1 MIDVSTPVVVLV
13 MFGGLLLAIMTG
25 FPIAWALGGIAVIC
39 GALFWGPGSF
49 PGFYM
54 QTFGALSNYVLLAVP
69 LFVFMGVMVERTGI
83 GERLFKTAYVLFA
96 GIRGGLAVTVVIVG
110 VLLACSL
117 GIIAGSIVMLTVVAL
132 PTLVAHGYNKEMSCG
147 TIMASG
153 SLGIFIPPSVLLVI
167 YGPVANISVG
177 RLFMAAFMPGFMLGG
192 IYITYVLLRSF
203 INPQFGPSIPREE
216 RVVSLLTKARMF
228 ITSGLPLLVLIL
240 SVLGV
245 IYAGVA
251 TPTEASAIG
260 ALAATIMAVAYGNM
274 NFEVLKDATRR
285 TLKVTSMIIFTL
297 IGSVMFQII
306 FLGLG
311 GGDFFSE
318 VVMLAPF
325 GKWGTFAVMMLII
338 FFLGFFIV
346 DLAIILIMV
355 PLVTPVGAALGFDP
369 LWFAM
374 MVCMNIQISYLTP
387 PFAQAIFFLKG
398 AADPNLGITSG
409 HIMRGVI
416 PFVCLIS
423 LGMVVCIIFPQIIT
437 WLPSTMIK

>member
-1 MIDVSTPVVVLV
+1 
-13 MFGGLLLAIMTG
+13 LLA
-25 FPIAWALGGIAVIC
+25 L
-39 GALFWGPGSF
+39 
-49 PGFYM
+49 
-54 QTFGALSNYVLLAVP
+54 
-69 LFVFMGVMVERTGI
+69 
-83 GERLFKTAYVLFA
+83 
-96 GIRGGLAVTVVIVG
+96 
-110 VLLACSL
+110 
-117 GIIAGSIVMLTVVAL
+117 
-132 PTLVAHGYNKEMSCG
+132 
-147 TIMASG
+147 
-153 SLGIFIPPSVLLVI
+153 IF
-167 YGPVANISVG
+167 
-177 RLFMAAFMPGFMLGG
+177 
-192 IYITYVLLRSF
+192 
-203 INPQFGPSIPREE
+203 
-216 RVVSLLTKARMF
+216 
-228 ITSGLPLLVLIL
+228 

-260 ALAATIMAVAYGNM
+260 ALAATLMAVAYRKMSFG
-274 NFEVLKDATRR
+274 VLKDAARR
-285 TLKVTSMIIFTL
+285 TFQVTAMIAFTL
-297 IGSVMFQII
+297 IGSIMFQII

-311 GGDFFSE
+311 GGDFFAE
-318 VVMLAPF
+318 VVMAAPF
-325 GKWGTFAVMMLII
+325 GKWGTFAIMMLII

-398 AADPNLGITSG
+398 AADPKLGITSG

-423 LGMVVCIIFPQIIT
+423 LGMIVCIIFPQIIT

>member
-1 MIDVSTPVVVLV
+1 MIDASTPVVVIV

-39 GALFWGPGSF
+39 GTLFWGPGSF

-69 LFVFMGVMVERTGI
+69 LFIFMGVMVERTGI
-83 GERLFKTAYVLFA
+83 GEKLFKTAYVLFA
-96 GIRGGLAVTVVIVG
+96 GIRGGLAVTVVFVG

-132 PTLVAHGYNKEMSCG
+132 PTLIAHGYNKEMSCG

-177 RLFMAAFMPGFMLGG
+177 KLFMAAFMPGFMLGG
-192 IYITYVLLRSF
+192 LYITYVLLRSF
-203 INPQFGPSIPREE
+203 INPQFGPAIPREE
-216 RVVSLLTKARMF
+216 RAVSLLTKARMF
-228 ITSGLPLLVLIL
+228 ITSGLPLLALIF

-260 ALAATIMAVAYGNM
+260 ALAATLMAVAYRKMSYG
-274 NFEVLKDATRR
+274 VLKDAARR
-285 TLKVTSMIIFTL
+285 TFQVTVMIMFTL

-318 VVMLAPF
+318 VVMAAPF
-325 GKWGTFAVMMLII
+325 GKWGTFAIMMLII

-398 AADPNLGITSG
+398 AADPKLGITSG

-423 LGMVVCIIFPQIIT
+423 LGMIVCIIFPQIIT

>member
-1 MIDVSTPVVVLV
+1 MIDVSTPVVVIV
-13 MFGGLLLAIMTG
+13 MFGGLLVAIMTG

-39 GALFWGPGSF
+39 GFLFWGPGSF

-69 LFVFMGVMVERTGI
+69 LFIFMGVMVERTGI
-83 GERLFKTAYVLFA
+83 GEKLFKTAYVLFA
-96 GIRGGLAVTVVIVG
+96 GIRGGLAVTVVFVG

-132 PTLVAHGYNKEMSCG
+132 PTLIAHGYNKEMSCG

-177 RLFMAAFMPGFMLGG
+177 KLFMAAFMPGFMLGG
-192 IYITYVLLRSF
+192 LYITYVLLRSL
-203 INPQFGPSIPREE
+203 INPQFGPAIPREE
-216 RVVSLLTKARMF
+216 RTVSVLTKARMF
-228 ITSGLPLLVLIL
+228 ITSGLPLLALIF

-260 ALAATIMAVAYGNM
+260 ALAATLMAVAYRRMSFG
-274 NFEVLKDATRR
+274 VLKDAARR
-285 TLKVTSMIIFTL
+285 TFQVTVMIMFTL

-318 VVMLAPF
+318 VVMAAPF
-325 GKWGTFAVMMLII
+325 GKWGTFAIMMLII

-398 AADPNLGITSG
+398 AADPKLGVTSG

-423 LGMVVCIIFPQIIT
+423 LGMIVCIIFPQIIT

>member
-1 MIDVSTPVVVLV
+1 MIEASTLVVVMV
-13 MFGGLLLAIMTG
+13 MFGGLLVLIMTG
-25 FPIAWALGGIAVIC
+25 FPIAWALGGTAVIS
-39 GALFWGPGSF
+39 GVLFWGPKSF

-54 QTFGALSNYVLLAVP
+54 QTYGILSNYILLAVP
-69 LFVFMGVMVERTGI
+69 CFIFMGMMVERTGV
-83 GERLFKTAYVLFA
+83 GEKLFKTAYLLFA
-96 GIRGGLAVTVVIVG
+96 GVRGGLAVTVVLVG
-110 VLLACSL
+110 VLLACAL
-117 GIIAGSIVMLTVVAL
+117 GIIAGSIALLTVVAL
-132 PTLVAHGYNKEMSCG
+132 PVLVKHGYNREMSCG

-167 YGPVANISVG
+167 YGPVAHISVG
-177 RLFMAAFMPGFMLGG
+177 KLFFAAFMPGFMLGA
-192 IYITYVLLRSF
+192 IYITYVLVRCF
-203 INPQFGPSIPREE
+203 INPQFGPAIPPEE
-216 RVVSLLTKARMF
+216 RTVTLIFKARMF
-228 ITSGLPLLVLIL
+228 ITSALPLLLLIS
-240 SVLGV
+240 SVLAV

-251 TPTEASAIG
+251 TPTEASATG
-260 ALAATIMAVAYGNM
+260 ALVATLMAVAYGKM
-274 NFEVLKDATRR
+274 NYKVLKDATRR
-285 TLKVTSMIIFTL
+285 TFEVTSMIIFTV
-297 IGSVMFQII
+297 IGSLMFQII

-311 GGDFFSE
+311 GGDFFTA
-318 VVMLAPF
+318 VVMAAPF

-374 MVCMNIQISYLTP
+374 MVCMNIQISYMTP

-409 HIMRGVI
+409 QIMRGVI
-416 PFVCLIS
+416 PFVCLII
-423 LGMVVCIIFPQIIT
+423 LGMVIAIIFPQIIT

>member
-1 MIDVSTPVVVLV
+1 MIDASTPVVVIV

-39 GALFWGPGSF
+39 GFLFWGPGSF

-54 QTFGALSNYVLLAVP
+54 QAFGALSNYVLLAVP
-69 LFVFMGVMVERTGI
+69 LFIFMGVMVERTGI
-83 GERLFKTAYVLFA
+83 GEKLFKTAYVLFA
-96 GIRGGLAVTVVIVG
+96 GIRGGLAVTVVFVG

-132 PTLVAHGYNKEMSCG
+132 PTLIAHGYNKEMSCG

-177 RLFMAAFMPGFMLGG
+177 KLFMAAFMPGFMLGG
-192 IYITYVLLRSF
+192 LYLTYVLLRSF
-203 INPQFGPSIPREE
+203 INPQFGPAIPREE
-216 RVVSLLTKARMF
+216 RTVSLLTKARMF
-228 ITSGLPLLVLIL
+228 ITSGLPLLALIF

-260 ALAATIMAVAYGNM
+260 ALAATLMAVAYRRM
-274 NFEVLKDATRR
+274 SFEVLKVAARR
-285 TLKVTSMIIFTL
+285 TFQVTVMIMFTL

-318 VVMLAPF
+318 VVMAAPF
-325 GKWGTFAVMMLII
+325 GKWGTFAIMMLII

-398 AADPNLGITSG
+398 AADPKLGITSG

-423 LGMVVCIIFPQIIT
+423 LGMIVCIIFPQIIT

>member
-1 MIDVSTPVVVLV
+1 MIEISTPVVVIV
-13 MFGGLLLAIMTG
+13 MFGGLLIAILTG

-39 GALFWGPGSF
+39 GFLFWGPGSF

-54 QTFGALSNYVLLAVP
+54 QSFGALSNYVLLAVP
-69 LFVFMGVMVERTGI
+69 LFIYMGVMVERSGV
-83 GERLFKTAYVLFA
+83 GEKLFKTAYVLFS
-96 GIRGGLAVTVVIVG
+96 GVRGGLAATVVFVG
-110 VLLACSL
+110 VILAASL
-117 GIIAGSIVMLTVVAL
+117 GIIAGSIIMLTVVAL

-177 RLFMAAFMPGFMLGG
+177 KLFMAAFMPGFMLGG
-192 IYITYVLLRSF
+192 LYMTYVLIRCF
-203 INPQFGPSIPREE
+203 ISPHFGPAIPPEE
-216 RVVSLLTKARMF
+216 RKASPLAKARMF
-228 ITSGLPLLVLIL
+228 VTSALPLLVLIL

-260 ALAATIMAVAYGNM
+260 ALAATLMAIVYRKM
-274 NFEVLKDATRR
+274 SWEVMKDAARQTFQ
-285 TLKVTSMIIFTL
+285 VTVMVMFTL
-297 IGSVMFQII
+297 IGAIMFQII

-311 GGDFFSE
+311 GGEFFSE
-318 VVMLAPF
+318 VVMAAPF
-325 GKWGTFAVMMLII
+325 GKWGSFAVMMLII

-355 PLVTPVGAALGFDP
+355 PLVTPVAATLGFHP

-374 MVCMNIQISYLTP
+374 MVCMNIQISYMTP

-398 AADPNLGITSG
+398 AADPKLGITSG
-409 HIMRGVI
+409 QIMRGVI
-416 PFVCLIS
+416 PFIILIG
-423 LGMVVCIIFPQIIT
+423 LGMTLSVIFPQIIT
-437 WLPSTMIK
+437 WLPGTMIK